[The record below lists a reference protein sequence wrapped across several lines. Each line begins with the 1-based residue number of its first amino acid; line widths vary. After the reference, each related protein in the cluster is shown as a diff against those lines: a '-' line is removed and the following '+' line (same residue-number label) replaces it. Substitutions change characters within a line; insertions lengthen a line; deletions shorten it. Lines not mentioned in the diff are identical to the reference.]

1 MFGACGM
8 RNARV
13 RESVTLISDAWASD
27 TISGSAALF
36 FSNTAACVHLDL
48 EVFHFFFSF
57 FFSFTPSCFLN
68 FSFYL
73 HAAKPSGGMCNLT
86 ISD

>member
-48 EVFHFFFSF
+48 EVFHFSFFSF
-57 FFSFTPSCFLN
+57 LLPCPVFLN